1 MWTRHRTYL
10 ISAGTAVLG
19 ALLLWLAGG
28 DDFARFFGPLPAPL
42 VVPALAALG
51 YWALTTLDTR
61 GYRTGSMQSGPL
73 AARIF
78 LGGLALSALP
88 ISIDLIQPFSAGIN
102 IPSPRGLI
110 FYPVMAVV
118 AEVQFH
124 LLPLALLALVL
135 PRARPSLWLVLPVAL
150 IEPAFQVVLG
160 GGPALQSGLVALH
173 VGIFNLVQ
181 LWLFFRNGFL
191 AMILLRLGFYLGW
204 HVIWGAARL
213 ELLF

>member
-1 MWTRHRTYL
+1 MWTRHRPYL
-10 ISAGTAVLG
+10 ISASLAVLG
-19 ALLLWLAGG
+19 ALALSLTGS

-51 YWALTTLDTR
+51 YRALTTLDAR
-61 GYRTGSMQSGPL
+61 GYRTGSMQSSPL

-88 ISIDLIQPFSAGIN
+88 IGIDLIQPFSAEIN
-102 IPSPRGLI
+102 IPTPGALI
-110 FYPVMAVV
+110 FYPVLAVM

-135 PRARPSLWLVLPVAL
+135 PRARPRLWLVVPVAL
-150 IEPAFQVVLG
+150 IEPAFQVILG

-173 VGIFNLVQ
+173 VGIFNLLQ

-204 HVIWGAARL
+204 HVIWGGARL